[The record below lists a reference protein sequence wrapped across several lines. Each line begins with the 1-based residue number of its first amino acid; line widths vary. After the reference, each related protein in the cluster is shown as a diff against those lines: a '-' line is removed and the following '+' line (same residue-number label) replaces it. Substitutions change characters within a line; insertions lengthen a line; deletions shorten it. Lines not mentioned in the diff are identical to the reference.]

1 METNDAYQ
9 NENQQEFPE
18 GQSVNDNVGQDV
30 GVDSTEN
37 SQDMAEEES
46 SRYHQSR
53 ADKLATENEQLKKYQ
68 KVGELL
74 ESRPDLVQ
82 NLMGQLQGNNSGQ
95 PQRPQRIEMSQD
107 EFDPWEAFNDPKS
120 KSYQYREQQDNQ
132 RIDARVEERVGGL
145 QKQIGQSQLQSQV
158 VNNGLVS
165 KEELPQFMDFVNKH
179 PAEYGLENVV
189 KMFRAVNADNPATQA
204 PNPLDQ
210 VRQNQQAPTP
220 AGILAGEQ
228 PVRKTEKDSVWDSI
242 VKAGSR
248 TNVLK

>member
-1 METNDAYQ
+1 MAENDAYQ

-18 GQSVNDNVGQDV
+18 GQPVNDNVGQDV
-30 GVDSTEN
+30 GVEGTEN
-37 SQDMAEEES
+37 SETNWEES
-46 SRYHQSR
+46 AKYFQSEK
-53 ADKLATENEQLKKYQ
+53 DKLSTENEQLRKYE
-68 KVGELL
+68 KVGQLL

-82 NLMGQLQGNNSGQ
+82 NLMGQLQGNSGQ
-95 PQRPQRIEMSQD
+95 PAGPVRIEMSQD

-120 KSYQYREQQDNQ
+120 KSYQYREQQMNEQ
-132 RIDARVEERVGGL
+132 IEARVDERVGGL
-145 QKQIGQSQLQSQV
+145 QKQMGQSQLQNQV

-179 PAEYGLENVV
+179 PAEYGLQNVV
-189 KMFRAVNADNPATQA
+189 KMFRAVNAENPATQA

-228 PVRKTEKDSVWDSI
+228 PKRTSEVDDVWNQV
-242 VKAGSR
+242 VKAGTRSK
-248 TNVLK
+248 VL

>member
-1 METNDAYQ
+1 MENDAYQ

-18 GQSVNDNVGQDV
+18 GQPVDDNVGQDV
-30 GVDSTEN
+30 GIENTEDSETN
-37 SQDMAEEES
+37 WEES
-46 SRYHQSR
+46 AKYFQSEK
-53 ADKLATENEQLKKYQ
+53 DKLSAENDKLKKYE
-68 KVGELL
+68 KVGQLL

-82 NLMGQLQGNNSGQ
+82 NLMGQLQSNGQ
-95 PQRPQRIEMSQD
+95 PTSSQSIEMSQD

-120 KSYQYREQQDNQ
+120 KSYQYREQQMNEQ
-132 RIDARVEERVGGL
+132 IESRVEERIGGL
-145 QKQIGQSQLQSQV
+145 QKQMGQSQLQSQV
-158 VNNGLVS
+158 VNDGLVS
-165 KEELPQFMDFVNKH
+165 KEELPLFMDFVNKH
-179 PAEYGLENVV
+179 PAEYGLQNVV

-228 PVRKTEKDSVWDSI
+228 PQRKSETDSVWDSI
-242 VKAGSR
+242 VSAGSR